1 MAIRTTAP
9 STSSS
14 KPTLRLVPPPDSA
27 PPYDD
32 ELGVARV
39 THPPTQGALA
49 LDFRL
54 RSGVAAIPEPPAQ
67 LRLIV
72 DEPAPPPAADGD
84 DDVDTFCARQ
94 PTPTST
100 LPDPK
105 VWIAR
110 LSQATIEVLAGVR
123 PLTQLSPWLDERVY
137 SHLGVRLKAA
147 SRRSTA
153 PRLRAKLRTVRIC
166 LPADG
171 VVEASAVV
179 QYGPRCR
186 AMALRL
192 EGLDGRWRC
201 TELTLV

>member
-1 MAIRTTAP
+1 MAIRPTAP
-9 STSSS
+9 STPSP

-32 ELGVARV
+32 ELGVAGLR
-39 THPPTQGALA
+39 HPPTQGALA

-72 DEPAPPPAADGD
+72 DAPAPRAAADED
-84 DDVDTFCARQ
+84 DLDSFCARQ

-105 VWIAR
+105 LWIAR

-137 SHLGVRLKAA
+137 SQLGVRLKAA
-147 SRRSTA
+147 SRRSSA
-153 PRLRAKLRTVRIC
+153 PRLRARLRTVRIC

-179 QYGPRCR
+179 QHGPRCR

-201 TELTLV
+201 TDLTLV